1 MIINNIIIEDIM
13 FIKICGIKSLR
24 ELKIVEKY
32 ANATGVIVESTS
44 KRTISLSKSKEL
56 IKNSNIPVFT
66 VSTLED
72 FESWSNIVEKTKTEY
87 IQIHSDMEPDAIEKL
102 KEEYGLFI
110 MKAFKV
116 PKSTSSP
123 ERDAEKIINQ
133 IMEYYNII
141 DRVLLDTGKGCGV
154 THDHRISKIIC
165 KTVGKNFEIVLAGGL
180 NPENVGEIVNYVQPF
195 GVDASSGVER
205 NNEKNEE
212 LIKLFVNAVRSN

>member
-1 MIINNIIIEDIM
+1 M